1 MTHSLYRQ
9 KLEQAGQILREVGI
23 DAWLIYVRET
33 ALNPD
38 PVTELL
44 WSFQTIWPAA
54 FLITASGERIATGV
68 VHDAPTFEASGLFT
82 RVLPFQKVPDE
93 TLPDLLRQIDPQ
105 SIALNYSLGEVAA
118 DGLSHGLFLN
128 LQRMLEGTPYPERFT
143 SAEQLI
149 GLLRQR
155 KLPAE
160 LALLKEAAC
169 TAHELFDHFTSVVRP
184 GMSETEIAEIYLAR
198 VRALG
203 IDTSWDRDHC
213 PNVNAGPNTG
223 RGHLGP
229 LPTVTLQPGDVLNI
243 DFGVKQNGYCSDH
256 QRVWYVLRPGESA
269 PPESVMAPFRAV
281 AGAIQAGFAA
291 LRPGVQGWEVDAAAR
306 KFLTD
311 AGYPEYLHALGHNV
325 GRYAHDGGV
334 AMLCPRWPSYGERA
348 YGIIEPNQ
356 LLTIELGVWT
366 EHGYIG
372 LEEEALVTESGAEW
386 FWPPQTEP
394 ILIAGAP
401 SS

>member
-1 MTHSLYRQ
+1 MVNALYRE
-9 KLEQAGQILREVGI
+9 KLEQAGQIMRQMGI

-44 WSFQTIWPAA
+44 WNFAVIWPAA
-54 FLITASGERIATGV
+54 FVITADGRRFATGV
-68 VHDAPTFEASGLFT
+68 VHDAPTFENSGLFT
-82 RVLPFQKVPDE
+82 EVLPFQKVPDE
-93 TLPDLLRQIDPQ
+93 TLPDLLKKIDPKN
-105 SIALNYSLGEVAA
+105 IALNYSLGEVAA

-128 LQRMLEGTPYPERFT
+128 LQRMLQGTPYPERFV
-143 SAEQLI
+143 SAETLI

-155 KLPAE
+155 KLPTE
-160 LALLKEAAC
+160 LALLKQAAR
-169 TAHELFDHFTSVVRP
+169 TAHEVFDRFTHVVRT
-184 GMSETEIAEIYLAR
+184 GIVETELADVFLSQ
-198 VRALG
+198 VRSRG
-203 IDTSWDRDHC
+203 IGTSWDEGHC
-213 PNVNAGPNTG
+213 PNINAGPHTG

-229 LPTVTLQPGDVLNI
+229 LPTVSLQPGDVLNV
-243 DFGVKQNGYCSDH
+243 DFGVKQEGFCSDH
-256 QRVWYVLRPGESA
+256 QRVWYALRPGESA
-269 PPESVMAPFRAV
+269 PPEEVMKPFRAV

-291 LRPGVQGWEVDAAAR
+291 LKPGVQGWEVDAAAR

-325 GRYAHDGGV
+325 GHYAHDGGV

-348 YGIIEPNQ
+348 YGRIEPNQ

-366 EHGYIG
+366 DYGYIG
-372 LEEEALVTESGAEW
+372 LEEEALVTETGAEW

-394 ILIAGAP
+394 ILIA
-401 SS
+401 SQ

>member
-1 MTHSLYRQ
+1 LTHTLYRQ
-9 KLEQAGQILREVGI
+9 KLEQAGRILGELGI

-44 WSFQTIWPAA
+44 WDFAAIWPAA
-54 FLITASGERIATGV
+54 FVITADGRRIATGV

-82 RVLPFQKVPDE
+82 EVRPFEKVPDE
-93 TLPDLLRQIDPQ
+93 TLPALLQRLDPQ
-105 SIALNYSLGEVAA
+105 NIALNYSLGEVAA

-128 LQRMLEGTPYPERFT
+128 LQRMLAGTPYPQRFT
-143 SAEQLI
+143 SAETLI

-155 KLPAE
+155 KLPEE
-160 LALLKEAAC
+160 LALLKEAAR
-169 TAHELFDHFTSVVRP
+169 TAGEILDRFSAAVHT
-184 GMSETEIAEIYLAR
+184 GMSETEMAELFLGQ
-198 VRALG
+198 VRARG
-203 IDTSWDRDHC
+203 IETSWDAGHC
-213 PNVNAGPNTG
+213 PNMNAGPHTG

-229 LPTVTLQPGDVLNI
+229 LPEVTLQPGDVLNV
-243 DFGVKQNGYCSDH
+243 DFGVKQNGFCSDQ
-256 QRVWYVLRPGESA
+256 QRVWYALRPGETE

-291 LRPGVQGWEVDAAAR
+291 LRPGVEGWRVDAAAR
-306 KFLTD
+306 DFLTA

-348 YGIIEPNQ
+348 YGRLEPGQ

-372 LEEEALVTESGAEW
+372 LEEEALVTASGAEW

-394 ILIAGAP
+394 ILIA
-401 SS
+401 SRQ